1 MLVAHKGS
9 FYTLPHP
16 IHTKFA
22 YVYLVVMGKND
33 DEVEVWDAIAVF
45 VFAQKPGVDPEIL
58 RHHVQRNGTDEL
70 QVSREVVKH
79 ID

>member
-1 MLVAHKGS
+1 
-9 FYTLPHP
+9 
-16 IHTKFA
+16 
-22 YVYLVVMGKND
+22 MGKND
-33 DEVEVWDAIAVF
+33 DEVKIWNATAVF
-45 VFAQKPGVDPEIL
+45 IFTEKSGVDPEIL